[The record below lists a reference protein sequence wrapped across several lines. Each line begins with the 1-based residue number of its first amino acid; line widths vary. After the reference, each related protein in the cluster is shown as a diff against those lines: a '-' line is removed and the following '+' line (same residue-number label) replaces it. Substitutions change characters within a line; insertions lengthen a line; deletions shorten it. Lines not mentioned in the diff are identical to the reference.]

1 MTQPQRVIYLPP
13 GVVPGPVAPQQPA
26 APQQQMPVLVPFD
39 KAFFEQVLPGAV
51 GAFSGQVECD
61 QPLVQLLTVDGAVH
75 YVKGLAG
82 VSDAWV
88 ALHTQ
93 QPDTDLAVEVFVPYQ
108 TVFRVSIHPCEDH
121 NRQLGFVLRPPKVEV
136 TQGKKRSAAKRA
148 AASAG

>member
-1 MTQPQRVIYLPP
+1 
-13 GVVPGPVAPQQPA
+13 
-26 APQQQMPVLVPFD
+26 MPVLVPFD